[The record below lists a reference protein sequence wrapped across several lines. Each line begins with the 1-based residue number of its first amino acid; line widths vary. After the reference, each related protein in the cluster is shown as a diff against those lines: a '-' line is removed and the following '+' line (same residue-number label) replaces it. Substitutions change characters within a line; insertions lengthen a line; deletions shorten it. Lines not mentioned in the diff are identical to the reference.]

1 MHLGRTTLSKF
12 LIQQLTGIE
21 GASDLGALL
30 VDVAAAVKAIS
41 AMTAKGALGEYLG
54 KVGTTNVQGET
65 QQKLDVLADEVIIKS
80 CEWGGL
86 VAGMVSE
93 ELEEPHAIPAEF
105 ARGRYLLV
113 FDPLDGSSN
122 TDVNVSVGTIFSVLR
137 HDKREAPVAADYL
150 QPGRKQ
156 VAAGYALYGP
166 ATMFVVTVGKGTH
179 GFTLDREIGNFI
191 LTHPNM
197 QIPPDT
203 SEFAINTSNAR
214 FWEPPVHRYV
224 TECQAGKTGDRG
236 RDFNMRWIAS
246 MVAEVHRILIRGG
259 VFMYP
264 KDTKDARKPGRLRLM
279 YEANPIGMLVEQAG
293 GLATTGNQRV
303 LDLVPADLHQRVP
316 LILGSRNEV
325 ERIERYHAEWH
336 SGADQPFSSPLF
348 NERSLFRPEARL

>member
-156 VAAGYALYGP
+156 VAAGYAL
-166 ATMFVVTVGKGTH
+166 
-179 GFTLDREIGNFI
+179 
-191 LTHPNM
+191 
-197 QIPPDT
+197 
-203 SEFAINTSNAR
+203 
-214 FWEPPVHRYV
+214 
-224 TECQAGKTGDRG
+224 
-236 RDFNMRWIAS
+236 
-246 MVAEVHRILIRGG
+246 
-259 VFMYP
+259 
-264 KDTKDARKPGRLRLM
+264 
-279 YEANPIGMLVEQAG
+279 
-293 GLATTGNQRV
+293 
-303 LDLVPADLHQRVP
+303 
-316 LILGSRNEV
+316 
-325 ERIERYHAEWH
+325 
-336 SGADQPFSSPLF
+336 
-348 NERSLFRPEARL
+348 